1 MGTFFKTVKNAIKH
15 WYIPLLTGVLFIFLG
30 IYTLTS
36 PQESYLALSVLFS
49 LTFIASGVS
58 EIYFAISN
66 REALDNWGWIL
77 FFGIISLMIGIL
89 MIANPAL
96 SMITMPFYVGFLVLF
111 RSIAGISFALDLKSY
126 GVLDWGNLMIAA
138 ILGLL
143 FSFILIWNPL
153 FAGISIV
160 IWTGLSLIF
169 AGGYAIFLSFKLKK
183 LKDSP
188 ERISKDLKEKW
199 DKLNEEINQ
208 ELQKK

>member
-1 MGTFFKTVKNAIKH
+1 MVHTSFNWCII
-15 WYIPLLTGVLFIFLG
+15 YFLG

-77 FFGIISLMIGIL
+77 FFGIISFIIGIL

-126 GVLDWGNLMIAA
+126 GVL
-138 ILGLL
+138 GLL
-143 FSFILIWNPL
+143 FSFILI
-153 FAGISIV
+153 
-160 IWTGLSLIF
+160 
-169 AGGYAIFLSFKLKK
+169 
-183 LKDSP
+183 
-188 ERISKDLKEKW
+188 
-199 DKLNEEINQ
+199 
-208 ELQKK
+208 